1 MRHTRVSNGANSS
14 STLLGLAPGGVC
26 HASFVAKA
34 AVRSYRTV
42 SPLPDPSCE
51 GHRRF
56 VFCGTFPVLADGGRY
71 PPPCSVEPGLSSP
84 ADRIAAEA
92 ATRPP
97 ARTLGPL
104 RPNFDCTNMSDGKLT
119 TETQRKREEGDRFLN
134 GLGNTEAR
142 RRTENSE
149 RRSTL
154 TAETSLFSVASVS
167 LWWTFL
173 LTDQA
178 SSTTIRYASFDL

>member
-51 GHRRF
+51 GHRRS

-84 ADRIAAEA
+84 AVRAAAKA

-97 ARTLGPL
+97 QRTLGPL
-104 RPNFDCTNMSDGKLT
+104 RPNPDCTARAPQCLTETT
-119 TETQRKREEGDRFLN
+119 TETQRKREEGDRC
-134 GLGNTEAR
+134 
-142 RRTENSE
+142 
-149 RRSTL
+149 
-154 TAETSLFSVASVS
+154 VS
-167 LWWTFL
+167 LIAATTPCSCFPPCVAANSVPPWSMSPSRHV
-173 LTDQA
+173 
-178 SSTTIRYASFDL
+178 SSK